1 MSFLSDTRIWLLV
14 LGHIEKG
21 HPDIVVSHIFM
32 SDTAKKEQA
41 TPKIVSVV
49 VLTVHVIQIIEQRHC
64 FCLVK
69 LLSRVM

>member
-1 MSFLSDTRIWLLV
+1 
-14 LGHIEKG
+14 
-21 HPDIVVSHIFM
+21 M

-49 VLTVHVIQIIEQRHC
+49 VLTVHVIQIIEQRHF